1 MNISGARARHLIL
14 SIAVGFMFGSLMGRI
29 FYEENIALYVVIGVV
44 IGATYGLI
52 GGSDRR

>member
-44 IGATYGLI
+44 IGAIYGFI
-52 GGSDRR
+52 GGPDRR